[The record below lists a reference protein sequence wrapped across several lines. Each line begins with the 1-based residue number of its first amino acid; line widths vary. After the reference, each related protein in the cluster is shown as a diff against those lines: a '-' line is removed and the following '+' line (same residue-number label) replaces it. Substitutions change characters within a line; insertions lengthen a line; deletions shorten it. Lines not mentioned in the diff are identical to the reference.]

1 MSKEKINL
9 LGLTHDSLV
18 DFFDSLGEPNF
29 RASQLMKWIHQRGVT
44 DFVKMTDFSL
54 NLRKELSKIAEV
66 RPPIIEECLIS
77 PEGTKK
83 YLIKLDSGTIIE
95 MVKIPEKKRL
105 TLCISSQAGCALQ
118 CSFCATGDQ
127 GFERN
132 LSNAEII
139 GQLWLANFDDE
150 FDQPVSNVVFM
161 GMGEPLLN
169 IEPVLA
175 SISLMQHQNAYG
187 LSKRRITLSTSGIVP
202 EIEKLAS
209 RTDVS
214 LAISLHA
221 ANNTLRDEIV
231 PINKKYPLDKL
242 LNSCKKYLKNKS
254 KRRTITIEYI
264 LIDGVNDSIEHAK
277 ELVEILKGLSC
288 KVNLIPFNP
297 FDGSNYSRSLEST
310 IKDFKN
316 YLIQKGMIATL
327 RTTRGDAI
335 DGACGQLVGKL
346 KNRIQG
352 KNKTNS
358 INFVNAS

>member
-139 GQLWLANFDDE
+139 GQLWLANFDDD

-254 KRRTITIEYI
+254 KRQTITIEYI